1 MNYLAHLY
9 LAKKNADSYYGN
21 LLGDFQRGI
30 DTRSL
35 PATIQNG
42 LANHILV
49 DKFTDQHK
57 LVKQS
62 QTMFSAKRRRFSGIA
77 LDVFYDH
84 LLIKNWSAF
93 STTPFEAFKTQSYN
107 LLRQHLPSMHQP
119 MQQVV
124 EKLITGDWFSHYQTL
139 DGTTQAIDNIANRIR
154 FKNEFKGVGK
164 ELTQHYCE
172 LEQLFLMYFPEL
184 INHVA
189 DHSPENQN

>member
-35 PATIQNG
+35 PATVQNG

-49 DKFTDQHK
+49 DKFTDQHT

-62 QTMFSAKRRRFSGIA
+62 QTLFSTKRRRFSGIA

-84 LLIKNWSAF
+84 LLIKNWNEFSAL
-93 STTPFEAFKTQSYN
+93 PFETFKTQSYS
-107 LLRQHLPSMHQP
+107 LLEQRLPTMHQS

-124 EKLITGDWFSHYQTL
+124 EKLITGDWFSSYQTL
-139 DGTTQAIDNIANRIR
+139 DGTIRAIDNIANRVR
-154 FKNEFKGVGK
+154 FKNEFKGIGE
-164 ELTQHYCE
+164 ELTQHYDE
-172 LEQLFLMYFPEL
+172 LEQLFLLYFPEL

-189 DHSPENQN
+189 NHGLENQN

>member
-1 MNYLAHLY
+1 MY

-35 PATIQNG
+35 PATVQNG

-49 DKFTDQHK
+49 DKFTDQHT

-62 QTMFSAKRRRFSGIA
+62 QTLFSTKRRRFSGIA

-84 LLIKNWSAF
+84 LLIKNWNEFSAL
-93 STTPFEAFKTQSYN
+93 PFETFKTQSYS
-107 LLRQHLPSMHQP
+107 LLEQRLPTMHQS

-124 EKLITGDWFSHYQTL
+124 EKLITGDWFSSYQTL
-139 DGTTQAIDNIANRIR
+139 DGTIRAIDNIANRVR
-154 FKNEFKGVGK
+154 FKNEFKGIGE
-164 ELTQHYCE
+164 ELTQHYDE
-172 LEQLFLMYFPEL
+172 LEQLFLLYFPEL

-189 DHSPENQN
+189 NHGLENQN

>member
-35 PATIQNG
+35 PATVQNG

-49 DKFTDQHK
+49 DKFTDQHT

-62 QTMFSAKRRRFSGIA
+62 QTLFSAKRRRFSGIA

-84 LLIKNWSAF
+84 LLIKNWNEFSAL
-93 STTPFEAFKTQSYN
+93 PFETFKTQSYS
-107 LLRQHLPSMHQP
+107 LLEQRLPTMHQS

-124 EKLITGDWFSHYQTL
+124 DKLITGDWFSSYQTL
-139 DGTTQAIDNIANRIR
+139 DGTIRAIDNIANRVR
-154 FKNEFKGVGK
+154 FKHEFKGIGE
-164 ELTQHYCE
+164 ELTQHYDE
-172 LEQLFLMYFPEL
+172 LEQLFLLYFPEL

-189 DHSPENQN
+189 NHGLENQN